1 MSDYPVIFL
10 RPEPLSYYRTNNHT
24 TVILFRSS
32 SIHLFTVVFP
42 LGRLDQRCAN
52 CDRAAENV
60 QPWISNAKLNKFSAT
75 KYFLLCTSFHA
86 FGIGLNPVVVDFQA
100 KWISMDSVVGLTCG
114 HYDIKDAECASST
127 QKVAQP
133 WSRQIQLLDV
143 GQRSLH
149 IYVFSISDH
158 TLDRAH
164 TALIVKSLPKYI
176 LHVWDFETM
185 QH

>member
-10 RPEPLSYYRTNNHT
+10 RPEPLS
-24 TVILFRSS
+24 
-32 SIHLFTVVFP
+32 
-42 LGRLDQRCAN
+42 RLDQRCAN

-100 KWISMDSVVGLTCG
+100 NWISMDSVVGLTCG

-143 GQRSLH
+143 GQLVNWSVYIFCVTGLNIKASFH
-149 IYVFSISDH
+149 SISDH